1 MIKFGTDGWRG
12 IISEDY
18 TFNNVR
24 LVSEAVAQY
33 VIDRGEK
40 DKGVAVGYDA
50 RFLSPQYAENCAAV
64 LRENGVRVWLSDSM
78 LPTPALTWQVRDHEA
93 ALGIMITASH
103 NPPEYNGLK
112 LKASYGGPASPELVA
127 EIEQYVRKLENGQ
140 GEFPPVVVK
149 DLPTYAPRSE
159 YLSHVKNLLDKKIV
173 TSFKGKLVFD
183 VMHGSAMGYPS
194 QLAKEY
200 GLDLIEIRNE
210 HNPLFKGVNP
220 EPIDKNLEALRQAIK
235 ENKAVAGLATDG
247 DGDRIGAMDEQGRY
261 INAHQIMAIL
271 AKYLIEKRNW
281 SGSIVQTLS
290 ASGLVRHL
298 AAKHGRKLYEM
309 PVGFKYVTSLML
321 TEDILIGG
329 EEAGGI
335 GIKNYIPERDGVM
348 LGFLLI
354 EVMAAYDKTLGMLL
368 DELTA
373 EFGAYYYGRNDLHL
387 AEKQKERLMDGLY
400 NNPPSNI
407 GGLNVLSYKK
417 GDGCKFTV
425 EGGWVIFRVSGTE
438 PIVRIYAEADSDENL
453 QLILQK
459 AVHYA
464 QE

>member
-24 LVSEAVAQY
+24 LVSEAVAKY

-64 LRENGVRVWLSDSM
+64 LQKNGVKVWLSDSM
-78 LPTPALTWQVRDHEA
+78 LPTPALTWQVKDREA

-127 EIEQYVRKLENGQ
+127 EIEQYVRKLENEQ
-140 GEFPPVVVK
+140 REFPPIAVEA
-149 DLPTYAPRSE
+149 LPAYAPQSE
-159 YLSHVKNLLDKKIV
+159 YLSHVKNLLDKKIIV
-173 TSFKGKLVFD
+173 SFKGKLVFD

-220 EPIDKNLEALRQAIK
+220 EPIDKNLEALRQVIK

-290 ASGLVRHL
+290 SSGLVRHL

-309 PVGFKYVTSLML
+309 PVGFKHVTSLML

-354 EVMAAYDKTLGMLL
+354 EVMAAYGKTLGMLL

-373 EFGAYYYGRNDLHL
+373 EFGAYYYGRNDLYL

-417 GDGCKFTV
+417 GDGCKFNV